1 MLKSACAALALLAA
15 APAFAQPA
23 APAPAPG
30 SLATRAPLASQATPS
45 GGGLHTASL
54 TVDSPL
60 RDLVLDPRT
69 RPVIEKHMPG
79 FADRIETDP
88 ELAERFGGI
97 SLSGLQLDPHARGMT
112 PAILARIGAELAEA
126 QTPS

>member
-1 MLKSACAALALLAA
+1 MLKSACAALALFAA
-15 APAFAQPA
+15 APAFAEPA
-23 APAPAPG
+23 TPAPVAAVAG
-30 SLATRAPLASQATPS
+30 TGAGA
-45 GGGLHTASL
+45 L

-79 FADRIETDP
+79 FPDRIETDP

-97 SLSGLQLDPHARGMT
+97 SLSGLQLDPHARGVT
-112 PAILARIGAELAEA
+112 PAALAKIAAELAEA
-126 QTPS
+126 QKPS

>member
-15 APAFAQPA
+15 APAVAQPA
-23 APAPAPG
+23 TPASSAVAMPG
-30 SLATRAPLASQATPS
+30 P
-45 GGGLHTASL
+45 L
-54 TVDSPL
+54 TVDSSL

-79 FADRIETDP
+79 FPDRIETDP

-97 SLSGLQLDPHARGMT
+97 SLSGLQLDPHVRGMT
-112 PAILARIGAELAEA
+112 PAALAKIGAELAQA
-126 QTPS
+126 QRPS

>member
-1 MLKSACAALALLAA
+1 MLKSACAALALFAA
-15 APAFAQPA
+15 APAFA
-23 APAPAPG
+23 APATPEPAIAVTGP
-30 SLATRAPLASQATPS
+30 
-45 GGGLHTASL
+45 L

-79 FADRIETDP
+79 FPDRIETDP

-97 SLSGLQLDPHARGMT
+97 SLSGLQLDPHVRGMT
-112 PAILARIGAELAEA
+112 PAALAKIGAELAQA
-126 QTPS
+126 QKPN

>member
-1 MLKSACAALALLAA
+1 MLKSACAALALFAA
-15 APAFAQPA
+15 APAMAQPA
-23 APAPAPG
+23 TPASA
-30 SLATRAPLASQATPS
+30 AAAASGT
-45 GGGLHTASL
+45 L

-79 FADRIETDP
+79 FPDRIETDP

-97 SLSGLQLDPHARGMT
+97 SLSGLQLDPHVRGMT
-112 PAILARIGAELAEA
+112 PAALAKIGAELAQA
-126 QTPS
+126 QKPS

>member
-1 MLKSACAALALLAA
+1 MLKSACAALALIAA
-15 APAFAQPA
+15 TPALAQPA
-23 APAPAPG
+23 APAPAT
-30 SLATRAPLASQATPS
+30 AAAP
-45 GGGLHTASL
+45 L

-79 FADRIETDP
+79 FADKLETDP

-97 SLSGLQLDPHARGMT
+97 SLSGLQLDPHVRGMT
-112 PAILARIGAELAEA
+112 PAALARIGAELAEA
-126 QTPS
+126 QKPGGAS